1 MDQDTALLLLFP
13 LTKAVKKP
21 ACPADRVMEEGVRD
35 NEVDVPPGNNDITA
49 LPICREPAVAIS
61 ATVCA
66 LVMVLGAT

>member
-1 MDQDTALLLLFP
+1 MDQDTAVLLLFP

-21 ACPADRVMEEGVRD
+21 ACPADRAMEEGVRD
-35 NEVDVPPGNNDITA
+35 NEVEPPGNNDITA